1 MNARPFR
8 GSPAADGFAGPALVA
23 DLLAALCDESE
34 ALKRGDPAALAA
46 AASRKRHLLRLM
58 TSTGAVPAA
67 PIREAALAGPR
78 TTST

>member
-1 MNARPFR
+1 VNARPLPR
-8 GSPAADGFAGPALVA
+8 SPADDGFAAPALVA
-23 DLLAALCDESE
+23 DLLSALCDESE

-58 TSTGAVPAA
+58 TSTGVAPAA